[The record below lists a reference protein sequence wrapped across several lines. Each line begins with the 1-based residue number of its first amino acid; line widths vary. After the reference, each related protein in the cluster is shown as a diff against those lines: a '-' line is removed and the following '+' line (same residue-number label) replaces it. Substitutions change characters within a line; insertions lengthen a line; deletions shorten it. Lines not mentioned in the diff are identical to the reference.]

1 MSICIAPGEGLSMAT
16 AYCGFLVL
24 VGLVLIAIL
33 GPIWTVLKKLFRR

>member
-1 MSICIAPGEGLSMAT
+1 MSIYLLPGEGLAMAT

-24 VGLVLIAIL
+24 VGLALIVIL